1 MISSSL
7 LGRFARFVL
16 SLFVGVGLALP
27 AIASNITYE
36 YTNGRLTKLTY
47 DNGTVVAY
55 TYDANGN
62 RTGTQVTLPTPASL
76 IATATSQTQVEV
88 TWSAGGSTLYEL
100 ERCTGAG
107 CSNFSMVS
115 SPATTPYLDSGLTH
129 NTTYRYRART
139 YDAAGNYSNYS
150 AVASVTTAA
159 DATAPTTPNNLSA
172 TAVGAQINLAWTAST
187 DSGGA
192 GLSGYKIERCQGAS
206 CSGFAQIDV
215 SPGASYQDT
224 SATPG
229 LAYRYR
235 VRAYDGAGNNSGY
248 SNTANVTALDTVAPS
263 APTGLAG
270 SAPSSTSV
278 SLSWNASTDN
288 VAVTGYRVY
297 RNGTQV
303 GTLTVS
309 APHSGTVNYTDTNS
323 LQGSTTYTYTV
334 RAYDAASNLSGQSN
348 QATVTTPDTIAP
360 SVPTGLSGTASSGTQ
375 VNLTWNAS
383 TDSGG
388 SGMADYLV
396 YRNGNQVATRTV
408 TNYSD
413 TSLSPAT
420 QYTYTVR
427 ARDHAGNR
435 SAHSSTLSVTTLDT
449 IAPSVPTNVATTVL
463 SDTQVKITWTK
474 STDTGTGVDKYR
486 VYRGGT
492 QIGEVTATNS
502 PSFTDSN
509 VSPFNTYSYTVR
521 AYDGAGN
528 SSALSSAATAVTS
541 KQITDSS
548 GNVLS
553 AASSLYVRTNTCPYQ
568 NTCVWYVRKNYGD
581 NSSVVSV
588 QGTTSP
594 ACTSGSTTSISA
606 GYQRSGC
613 ILRAAPSK
621 YGN

>member
-1 MISSSL
+1 MTSLSL

-16 SLFVGVGLALP
+16 ITFVGVGLALP
-27 AIASNITYE
+27 SIASNITYE
-36 YTNGRLTKLTY
+36 YTDGRLTKLTY
-47 DNGTVVAY
+47 DNGTVVQY

-62 RTGTQVTLPTPASL
+62 RTGTQVTLPTPANL

-88 TWSAGGSTLYEL
+88 TWSASGGSTLYEL

-107 CSNFSMVS
+107 CSDFSTVS
-115 SPATTPYLDSGLTH
+115 SPATTPYLDIGLTH

-139 YDAAGNYSNYS
+139 YDAAGNYSNY
-150 AVASVTTAA
+150 AAIASVTTAA
-159 DATAPTTPNNLSA
+159 DATAPTTPSNLSA
-172 TAVGAQINLAWTAST
+172 TAVGANINLSWIAST

-192 GLSGYKIERCQGAS
+192 GLSGYKIERCEGAS

-215 SPGASYQDT
+215 SAGESYQDT

-229 LAYRYR
+229 SAYRYR

-248 SNTANVTALDTVAPS
+248 SNIANVSALDTVAPS
-263 APTGLAG
+263 APTGLAA
-270 SAPSSTSV
+270 SSSSSTSV

-309 APHSGTVNYTDTNS
+309 APHSGTVNYTDTSS

-348 QATVTTPDTIAP
+348 QASVTTPDTIAP
-360 SVPTGLSGTASSGTQ
+360 SVPTGLSGTAASGTK

-383 TDSGG
+383 SDTGG
-388 SGMADYLV
+388 SGLAGYRV
-396 YRNGNQVATRTV
+396 YRNGTHIATRTV

-413 TSLSPAT
+413 TPLSPAT
-420 QYTYTVR
+420 TYTYRVA
-427 ARDHAGNR
+427 ARDDAENQ
-435 SAHSSTLSVTTLDT
+435 SAQSTAVSVTTLDT

-474 STDTGTGVDKYR
+474 STDTGTGVAKYR

-492 QIGEVTATNS
+492 YIGEAAATNS
-502 PSFTDSN
+502 PTFTDSN

-521 AYDGAGN
+521 ARDVAGN
-528 SSALSSAATAVTS
+528 ESASSSAATAVTS
-541 KQITDSS
+541 RQITNSS

-553 AASSLYVRTNTCPYQ
+553 GAPYVRTITCPYQ
-568 NTCVWYVRKNYGD
+568 NTCIWYVRKNYGD
-581 NSSVVSV
+581 NSTVVAV
-588 QGTTSP
+588 QGTTSIP
-594 ACTSGSTTSISA
+594 CTSGSTTNITQ

-613 ILRAAPSK
+613 VLRAAPSK

>member
-16 SLFVGVGLALP
+16 ILFVGVGPALP

-107 CSNFSMVS
+107 CSNFSTVS

-474 STDTGTGVDKYR
+474 STDTGAGVDKYR

-553 AASSLYVRTNTCPYQ
+553 AASSLYVRVNTSPYP
-568 NTCVWYVRKNYGD
+568 NTHVWYVRKNYGD

-594 ACTSGSTTSISA
+594 ACTSGSTSSISA